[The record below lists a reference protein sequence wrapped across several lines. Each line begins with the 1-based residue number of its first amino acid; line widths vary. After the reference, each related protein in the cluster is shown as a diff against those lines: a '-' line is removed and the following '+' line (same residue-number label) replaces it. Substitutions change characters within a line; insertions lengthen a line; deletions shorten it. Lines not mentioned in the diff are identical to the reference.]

1 MNRPALEDVLPLTP
15 LQEGMFFHSLYDD
28 DAVDLYN
35 TQMVLDLEGP
45 LRPDVLKTAA
55 AALIRRHP
63 NLRAGFRQR
72 QNGQAMQVIHRE
84 VPLSWEEAD
93 LSAADAAQAEAR
105 LTELLAADRM
115 RRFPLDR
122 PPLMRFTLV
131 RLGAGRHRL
140 VMTSHHMLL
149 DGWSTPVLIRELFT
163 LYEGGGDDSALPRP
177 VPHRSYFGWLA
188 GKDDAESER
197 AWRDALEGL
206 AGPTLVFSADPSRVP
221 GMPARVTT
229 SLSAEFGAAMDAL
242 VRDRGLT
249 VNHLVQGA
257 WAMVLARLT
266 GRDDMV
272 FGTLVSGRPPE
283 IPGIATMIG
292 MFINTIPV
300 RVRLEPAESVLKNLD
315 RLRREQAAL
324 LSHHHLGLGR
334 LQRMA
339 GHGDLFDT
347 FMVFENYPDD
357 DAARPSYAGVGVEV
371 AGGHDA
377 AHYPL
382 RVIAGLAGQ
391 RLVTE
396 LEYQPDLIDEDEAQ
410 AVLTAL
416 TDVLKAVVAAPDGS
430 AGDVEFALPSS
441 FRRAT
446 APAGDGTGADAGDG
460 SGADA
465 GDHGPAAPAP
475 RAPQT
480 PVEEILCG
488 LFEKVLGRPCPSVDE
503 SFFELGGQS
512 LTAIRLLSQVRA
524 AFGVE
529 LSVRAVFEAPTVAG
543 LAAQLAQAG
552 TARPPLV
559 AVERPELVPMSYA
572 QRGLWFAFRLNGPGV
587 TYNNPL
593 PLRLSGDLDRA
604 ALAAALADL
613 VERHEVLRT
622 RFAEFA
628 GRPCQVVMSSREAD
642 IRLECVELAG
652 EGDLPDALAGA
663 AGHAFDLATE
673 APLRATLFRVSER
686 EHVLYLLTH
695 HIASDGWSLAPLVR
709 DLSAAYRSRTA
720 GRTPR
725 WEPLPV
731 QYADYALWQRELLGA
746 ESVPD
751 SVAARQLDYWKQQ
764 LAGVPELLQLPLDH
778 PRPAVAGRRG
788 ATVRFTLDAALHT
801 RITELARQSDVT
813 VFMVV
818 QAALAA
824 LLARL
829 GAGSDIPI
837 GAVLAGRTD
846 EALDDLIGFFVN
858 TLVLRTDVSGDPAFR
873 ELLARVRETDLGA
886 YAHQDLPFERI
897 VEAVNPGR
905 SLSHAPLTQ
914 VTLVFQNNE
923 RGALDLPGVRVSFE
937 GEATGNARVDLA
949 FNMGENH
956 TGDGA
961 PAGIDGLVEY
971 AAELFAPHTVQRLAD
986 RLCRLLES
994 ATADPGTAVSA
1005 LEILSADERRALLQ
1019 SDEPAAGG
1027 PVPVG
1032 TFPELFEAQVRRT
1045 PQRPAVESAVESA
1058 VGSAVGSAVE
1068 SAAATVTYAEL
1079 NERAN
1084 RLARQLVARGAGP
1097 ESYVAVALPRS
1108 AQMLEGML
1116 AVMKAGAG
1124 YLPLDPDY
1132 PAERLAAM
1140 LADSA
1145 PALLLTTTELAGRL
1159 PHPGG
1164 LDVLLADEAATAAE
1178 RAALPGTDLGDADRR
1193 APLRVAH
1200 PAYVIFTSGSTG
1212 RPKGVMVSHAGI
1224 GALAA
1229 HQLAHYAVRPESRVL
1244 QCASPSFD
1252 VSVAEFCL
1260 ALLSGACLVVPAD
1273 TPAGPPL
1280 AAFLAE
1286 RRITHLLI
1294 VPSALAQVPRTEL
1307 PELRTVITGAEPL
1320 SPELAGF
1327 WGRDRLLINAY
1338 GPTEGTCDVSFAVR
1352 LVPDAAAASVIGRPI
1367 AGNRMY
1373 VLDRALRPVPQGV
1386 EGELY
1391 LSGGGLARGYLA
1403 RPGMTAERFVA
1414 DPYGAP
1420 GTRMYRTGDL
1430 AAWNADG
1437 QLQFRGR
1444 ADTQVKV
1451 RGFRVELGEVEAVVA
1466 GCAGVE
1472 RAVVMVRED
1481 RPGDQRLVA
1490 YVETARAHGEL
1501 TARALRS
1508 EVAERLPA
1516 YMVPGA
1522 FVVVDEWPLTPN
1534 AKLDHRALPA
1544 PAQPAAGAYRPP
1556 RSPQEEL
1563 VCRLF
1568 GEVLGVERV
1577 GVDDSFFELGG
1588 HSLLATRLT
1597 HRIGQ
1602 ALGRPLEL
1610 RDIFAAPTPARLCEQ
1625 LDGDGG
1631 SAFEVILPLRTSGSA
1646 APLFCVHPIAGLSW
1660 RYSTLLSALSAD
1672 HPVYAVQA
1680 RGLDGTEPLPA
1691 SMDELATDYA
1701 RQIRAVQ
1708 PEGPYHLLG
1717 WSLGGIMAQAVATAL
1732 EADGQ
1737 QIGLLAV
1744 LDTSPPEPGG
1754 QGTGTREEILAQMY
1768 EGYGK
1773 IYGIPEGAPE
1783 EPAADRM
1790 RAQIVEWYGEGSSEL
1805 RYLGRE
1811 HRAAALEVS
1820 INNAYLAAE
1829 RRPDVLR
1836 ADLLLVL
1843 ATRKRLEAVVPEA
1856 WEEFLAGRME
1866 IVEVDC
1872 EHSQMMDP
1880 GPAEQIARIVAPRIG
1895 RAPGAAART
1904 GEAAAAASPTA

>member
-15 LQEGMFFHSLYDD
+15 LQEGMLFHSLYDD
-28 DAVDLYN
+28 GAVDVYN
-35 TQMVLDLEGP
+35 TQMVLNLDGP
-45 LRPDVLKTAA
+45 LRAEVLKTAVV
-55 AALIRRHP
+55 ALIRRHP

-84 VPLSWEEAD
+84 VPLPWEEVD
-93 LSAADAAQAEAR
+93 LSAGDAADAEAY
-105 LTELLAADRM
+105 LEELLATDRM
-115 RRFPLDR
+115 RRFPLSH

-131 RLGAGRHRL
+131 RLGAERHRL

-149 DGWSTPVLIRELFT
+149 DGWSVPVLIRELFT
-163 LYEGGGDDSALPRP
+163 LYEGGGDSPLPRP
-177 VPHRSYFGWLA
+177 VPHRSYFSWLA
-188 GKDDAESER
+188 QKDDAESER
-197 AWRDALEGL
+197 AWREALDGL
-206 AGPTLVFSADPSRVP
+206 AGPTLAFSADPSRVP
-221 GMPARVTT
+221 GMPARVKT
-229 SLSAEFGAAMDAL
+229 SLSAEFGAALDAL

-266 GRDDMV
+266 RRDDVV

-300 RVRLEPAESVLKNLD
+300 RVRLDPAESVLKNLD

-324 LSHHHLGLGR
+324 LPHHHLGLGR
-334 LQRMA
+334 LQRTA

-357 DAARPSYAGVGVEV
+357 DAARPSYAGVRVEV

-391 RLVTE
+391 RLVIE
-396 LEYQPDLIDEDEAQ
+396 LEYQPDLIDEDEAE
-410 AVLTAL
+410 AVLTSL
-416 TDVLKAVVAAPDGS
+416 TQVLTAVVAAPEGS
-430 AGDVEFALPSS
+430 AGDVEFTLPSA
-441 FRRAT
+441 FRRA
-446 APAGDGTGADAGDG
+446 AA
-460 SGADA
+460 
-465 GDHGPAAPAP
+465 PAAPAEESAGAATGDEGPADPGP

-488 LFEKVLGRPCPSVDE
+488 LFEKVLGRSCPSVDE

-524 AFGVE
+524 AFGAE

-559 AVERPELVPMSYA
+559 ARERPELVPMSSA
-572 QRGLWFAFRLNGPGV
+572 QRGLWFAFRLNGPST

-604 ALAAALADL
+604 ALTAALADL

-622 RFAEFA
+622 RFAELA
-628 GRPCQVVMSSREAD
+628 GQPCQVVMSPQEAD
-642 IRLECVELAG
+642 IRVEFVELAG
-652 EGDLPDALAGA
+652 EQDLPGALAEA
-663 AGHAFDLATE
+663 AGHTFDLAAE
-673 APLRATLFRVSER
+673 APLRATLFKVSER

-695 HIASDGWSLAPLVR
+695 HIASDGWSMAPLAR

-720 GRTPR
+720 GRVPR
-725 WEPLPV
+725 WQPLPV

-746 ESVPD
+746 ESAPD
-751 SVAARQLDYWKQQ
+751 SVAVRQLDYWTRE
-764 LAGVPELLQLPLDH
+764 LMGVPELLQLPLDH
-778 PRPAVAGRRG
+778 PRPAVADQRG
-788 ATVRFTLDAALHT
+788 ASVRFALDAALHA
-801 RITELARQSDVT
+801 RIAELAKQCDVT

-824 LLARL
+824 LLSRL

-846 EALDDLIGFFVN
+846 EALDSLIGFFVN
-858 TLVLRTDVSGDPAFR
+858 TLVLRTDVSGDPTFR

-905 SLSHAPLTQ
+905 FLSHAPLTQ

-923 RGALDLPGVRVSFE
+923 RGSLDLPGVRVSFE
-937 GEATGNARVDLA
+937 GEAAGNARVDLA

-956 TGDGA
+956 TGEGA
-961 PAGIDGLVEY
+961 PAGIDGMVEY
-971 AAELFAPHTVQRLAD
+971 AAGLFEPHTVQRLAEW
-986 RLCRLLES
+986 LTRLLES

-1019 SDEPAAGG
+1019 SGSEAGAAA
-1027 PVPVG
+1027 PVG

-1045 PQRPAVESAVESA
+1045 PQRSAVESA
-1058 VGSAVGSAVE
+1058 D
-1068 SAAATVTYAEL
+1068 ATVTYAEL

-1084 RLARQLVARGAGP
+1084 RLARQLVARGVGP
-1097 ESYVAVALPRS
+1097 ETYVAVALPRS
-1108 AQMLEGML
+1108 ALMLEGVL

-1124 YLPLDPDY
+1124 YLPLDPGY
-1132 PAERLAAM
+1132 PAERLTAM

-1145 PALLLTTTELAGRL
+1145 PVLLLTTEELAGRL
-1159 PHPGG
+1159 PRAEG
-1164 LDVLLADEAATAAE
+1164 LDVLLVDEAVTAAE
-1178 RAALPGTDLGDADRR
+1178 RAALPGTDLGDTDRR
-1193 APLRVAH
+1193 APLRVTN

-1212 RPKGVMVSHAGI
+1212 RPKGVVVSHAGI

-1229 HQLAHYAVRPESRVL
+1229 NQSAHYGVLPESRVL

-1260 ALLSGACLVVPAD
+1260 ALLSGACLVVPAH
-1273 TPAGPPL
+1273 TPAGPQL

-1286 RRITHLLI
+1286 QRITHLLI

-1307 PELRTVITGAEPL
+1307 PELRTMITGAEPL
-1320 SPELAGF
+1320 SPELAEF

-1338 GPTEGTCDVSFAVR
+1338 GPTEATCDVSFARR
-1352 LVPDAAAASVIGRPI
+1352 LVPDAASASIIGRPI
-1367 AGNRMY
+1367 DGNRMY
-1373 VLDRALRPVPQGV
+1373 VLDKALRPVPPGA

-1391 LSGGGLARGYLA
+1391 ISGGGLARGYLA
-1403 RPGMTAERFVA
+1403 NPGMTAERFVA
-1414 DPYGAP
+1414 DPYDGPGA
-1420 GTRMYRTGDL
+1420 RMYRTGDL
-1430 AAWNADG
+1430 AAWNSDG

-1451 RGFRVELGEVEAVVA
+1451 RGFRVELGEVEAAVA

-1490 YVETARAHGEL
+1490 YVEPDDGHVEL
-1501 TARALRS
+1501 TMRALRS

-1516 YMVPGA
+1516 YMVPSA
-1522 FVVVDEWPLTPN
+1522 FVVMDQWPLTPN
-1534 AKLDHRALPA
+1534 GKLDHRALPA
-1544 PAQPAAGAYRPP
+1544 PAQPATGEYRPP

-1588 HSLLATRLT
+1588 HSLLATRLM

-1610 RDIFAAPTPARLCEQ
+1610 RDIFASPTPARLCEQ

-1631 SAFEVILPLRTSGSA
+1631 SAFDVILPLRTSGGA
-1646 APLFCVHPIAGLSW
+1646 APLFCVHPVAGLSW
-1660 RYSTLLSALSAD
+1660 RYSTLLNALSAD
-1672 HPVYAVQA
+1672 HPVYGVQA
-1680 RGLDGTEPLPA
+1680 RGLDGAEPLPA
-1691 SMDELATDYA
+1691 SMDALAADYA

-1708 PEGPYHLLG
+1708 PEGPYHILG

-1737 QIGLLAV
+1737 EIGLLAV

-1754 QGTGTREEILAQMY
+1754 PGTGTHEEILAQMY

-1773 IYGIPEGAPE
+1773 IYGIPGGAPK
-1783 EPAADRM
+1783 EPTLDQM

-1820 INNAYLAAE
+1820 VNNAYLAAE

-1836 ADLLLVL
+1836 SDLTLVL

-1856 WEEFLAGRME
+1856 WEEFVAGRIE

-1872 EHSQMMDP
+1872 EHAQMMDP
-1880 GPAEQIARIVAPRIG
+1880 GPAEQIARLVAPRIG
-1895 RAPGAAART
+1895 RSRGSGART
-1904 GEAAAAASPTA
+1904 GEATEAS

>member
-15 LQEGMFFHSLYDD
+15 LQEGMLFHSLYDD

-35 TQMVLDLEGP
+35 TQMVLDLDGP
-45 LRPDVLKTAA
+45 LRPEVLKTAA

-84 VPLSWEEAD
+84 VPLSWEETD
-93 LSAADAAQAEAR
+93 LSTADAAQAEAR

-177 VPHRSYFGWLA
+177 VPHRSYFSWLA
-188 GKDDAESER
+188 QKDDAESER

-229 SLSAEFGAAMDAL
+229 SLSAGFGAALDAL

-257 WAMVLARLT
+257 WAMVLGRLT

-324 LSHHHLGLGR
+324 LPHHHLGLGR

-391 RLVTE
+391 RLVIE
-396 LEYQPDLIDEDEAQ
+396 LEYQPGLIDEDEAQ

-430 AGDVEFALPSS
+430 AGDVQFTLPSS

-446 APAGDGTGADAGDG
+446 APAGDGTGADT
-460 SGADA
+460 
-465 GDHGPAAPAP
+465 GDHGPAGPGP

-488 LFEKVLGRPCPSVDE
+488 LFEKVLGRPCLSVDE

-559 AVERPELVPMSYA
+559 AVERGELVPMSYA

-593 PLRLSGDLDRA
+593 PLRLSGDLDRT

-628 GRPCQVVMSSREAD
+628 GRPCQVVMSPQEAD
-642 IRLECVELAG
+642 IRLERVELAG

-673 APLRATLFRVSER
+673 APLRATLFRVSEH

-751 SVAARQLDYWKQQ
+751 SVAARQLGYWTRQ

-788 ATVRFTLDAALHT
+788 ATVRFSLDAALHT

-824 LLARL
+824 LLSRL

-923 RGALDLPGVRVSFE
+923 RGSLDLPGVRVSFE
-937 GEATGNARVDLA
+937 GEAAGNARVDLA

-956 TGDGA
+956 TGNGA

-971 AAELFAPHTVQRLAD
+971 AAELFEPDTVQRLTD
-986 RLCRLLES
+986 RLRRLLES

-1027 PVPVG
+1027 PAPVG

-1045 PQRPAVESAVESA
+1045 PQRPAVESAVDST
-1058 VGSAVGSAVE
+1058 
-1068 SAAATVTYAEL
+1068 AATVTYAEL

-1159 PHPGG
+1159 PQPGD
-1164 LDVLLADEAATAAE
+1164 LDVLLVDEAATAAE
-1178 RAALPGTDLGDADRR
+1178 RAALPGADLDDADRR
-1193 APLRVAH
+1193 APLRVTH

-1212 RPKGVMVSHAGI
+1212 RPKGVVVGHAGI

-1260 ALLSGACLVVPAD
+1260 ALLSGACLVIPSD
-1273 TPAGPPL
+1273 TPAGPQL

-1286 RRITHLLI
+1286 RSITHLLI

-1307 PELRTVITGAEPL
+1307 PELRTLITGAEPL

-1327 WGRDRLLINAY
+1327 WGRGRLLINAY
-1338 GPTEGTCDVSFAVR
+1338 GPTEGTCEVSYARR

-1373 VLDRALRPVPQGV
+1373 VLDQALRPVPPGV

-1437 QLQFRGR
+1437 QLLFRGR

-1490 YVETARAHGEL
+1490 YVETAAEYGEL

-1544 PAQPAAGAYRPP
+1544 PAQPAAGEYRPP

-1568 GEVLGVERV
+1568 GDVLGVERV

-1631 SAFEVILPLRTSGSA
+1631 SAFDVILPLRTSGSA
-1646 APLFCVHPIAGLSW
+1646 APLFCIHPIAGLSW

-1744 LDTSPPEPGG
+1744 LDTSPPEPGSK
-1754 QGTGTREEILAQMY
+1754 GTGTREEILTQMY

-1783 EPAADRM
+1783 EPTTDGM

-1820 INNAYLAAE
+1820 INNAYLAAQ

-1895 RAPGAAART
+1895 RAPGAAARS
-1904 GEAAAAASPTA
+1904 GEAAEATAAIA

>member
-1 MNRPALEDVLPLTP
+1 M
-15 LQEGMFFHSLYDD
+15 
-28 DAVDLYN
+28 
-35 TQMVLDLEGP
+35 
-45 LRPDVLKTAA
+45 
-55 AALIRRHP
+55 
-63 NLRAGFRQR
+63 
-72 QNGQAMQVIHRE
+72 
-84 VPLSWEEAD
+84 
-93 LSAADAAQAEAR
+93 
-105 LTELLAADRM
+105 
-115 RRFPLDR
+115 
-122 PPLMRFTLV
+122 
-131 RLGAGRHRL
+131 
-140 VMTSHHMLL
+140 
-149 DGWSTPVLIRELFT
+149 
-163 LYEGGGDDSALPRP
+163 
-177 VPHRSYFGWLA
+177 
-188 GKDDAESER
+188 
-197 AWRDALEGL
+197 
-206 AGPTLVFSADPSRVP
+206 FSADPSRVP

-229 SLSAEFGAAMDAL
+229 SLSAEFGTALDTL

-266 GRDDMV
+266 GRNDMV

-283 IPGIATMIG
+283 IPGIATMVG

-324 LSHHHLGLGR
+324 LPHHHLGLGR

-382 RVIAGLAGQ
+382 RVIAGLAGA
-391 RLVTE
+391 RLVIE
-396 LEYQPDLIDEDEAQ
+396 LEYQPDLIDEDEAE

-430 AGDVEFALPSS
+430 AGDLEFTLPTS

-446 APAGDGTGADAGDG
+446 APAGDGTGADG
-460 SGADA
+460 GADT
-465 GDHGPAAPAP
+465 GDHAPAGPGP

-503 SFFELGGQS
+503 SFFALGGQS

-543 LAAQLAQAG
+543 LAAQLAQAD

-559 AVERPELVPMSYA
+559 TVERPELVPMSYA

-622 RFAEFA
+622 RFAEVA
-628 GRPCQVVMSSREAD
+628 GRPCQIVMTPGEAD
-642 IRLECVELAG
+642 IRLECVEPAG
-652 EGDLPDALAGA
+652 EGDLPDALAEA

-720 GRTPR
+720 GRAPQ

-751 SVAARQLDYWKQQ
+751 SVAARQLGYWSEQ

-824 LLARL
+824 LLSRL
-829 GAGSDIPI
+829 GAGTDIPI

-923 RGALDLPGVRVSFE
+923 RGSLDLPGVRVSFE

-971 AAELFAPHTVQRLAD
+971 AAELFEPHTVQRLTD

-1005 LEILSADERRALLQ
+1005 LEILSADERRTLLQ
-1019 SDEPAAGG
+1019 SDEPAAGATT
-1027 PVPVG
+1027 PAG

-1045 PQRPAVESAVESA
+1045 PQRPAVESAD
-1058 VGSAVGSAVE
+1058 
-1068 SAAATVTYAEL
+1068 ATVTYAEL

-1124 YLPLDPDY
+1124 YLPLDPGY

-1164 LDVLLADEAATAAE
+1164 LDVLLVDEAATAAE
-1178 RAALPGTDLGDADRR
+1178 RAALPGADLDDAGRR

-1200 PAYVIFTSGSTG
+1200 PAYVLFTSGSTG
-1212 RPKGVMVSHAGI
+1212 RPKGVVVSHTGI

-1229 HQLAHYAVRPESRVL
+1229 HQLAHYGVRPESRVL

-1273 TPAGPPL
+1273 TPAGPQL

-1307 PELRTVITGAEPL
+1307 PELRTMITGAEPL

-1327 WGRDRLLINAY
+1327 WGRDRLLVNAY
-1338 GPTEGTCDVSFAVR
+1338 GPTEGTCDVSFARR

-1367 AGNRMY
+1367 DGNRMY
-1373 VLDRALRPVPQGV
+1373 VLDKALRPVPPGV

-1391 LSGGGLARGYLA
+1391 LSGGGLARGYLD

-1414 DPYGAP
+1414 DPYGTP

-1490 YVETARAHGEL
+1490 YVEPAREHGEL

-1544 PAQPAAGAYRPP
+1544 PAQPVTGEYRPP

-1568 GEVLGVERV
+1568 GDVLGVERV

-1631 SAFEVILPLRTSGSA
+1631 GAFEVILPLRASGSA

-1691 SMDELATDYA
+1691 SMDELAADYA

-1732 EADGQ
+1732 EADGEE
-1737 QIGLLAV
+1737 IGLLAV
-1744 LDTSPPEPGG
+1744 LDTSPPEPGS

-1773 IYGIPEGAPE
+1773 IYGVPDGAPE
-1783 EPAADRM
+1783 EPTADRM

-1805 RYLGRE
+1805 RYLGPE
-1811 HRAAALEVS
+1811 HRAAALEIS
-1820 INNAYLAAE
+1820 INNAYLAAA

-1895 RAPGAAART
+1895 RAQGAAAHT
-1904 GEAAAAASPTA
+1904 GEAAGAASPVA

>member
-28 DAVDLYN
+28 DAVDVYN
-35 TQMVLDLEGP
+35 TQMVLDLDGP

-84 VPLSWEEAD
+84 VPLAWEEAD
-93 LSAADAAQAEAR
+93 LSGADSAQAEAR

-115 RRFPLDR
+115 RRFPLSR

-131 RLGAGRHRL
+131 RLSAGRHRL

-163 LYEGGGDDSALPRP
+163 LYEGGGDDAALPRP
-177 VPHRSYFGWLA
+177 VPHRSYFSWLA
-188 GKDDAESER
+188 QKDDAEAER
-197 AWRDALEGL
+197 AWRDALAGL

-229 SLSAEFGAAMDAL
+229 SLSAEFGAALDTL

-257 WAMVLARLT
+257 WAMVLGRLT

-283 IPGIATMIG
+283 IPGIATMVG

-324 LSHHHLGLGR
+324 LPHHHLGLGR

-357 DAARPSYAGVGVEV
+357 EAARPSYAGVGVEV

-382 RVIAGLAGQ
+382 RVIAGLAGR
-391 RLVTE
+391 RLVIE
-396 LEYQPDLIDEDEAQ
+396 LEYQPDLIDEDEAE

-416 TDVLKAVVAAPDGS
+416 ADVLQAVVAAPDGN
-430 AGDVEFALPSS
+430 AGDVEFTLPSS

-446 APAGDGTGADAGDG
+446 APAAEDGTGADG
-460 SGADA
+460 GADTGGRSPA
-465 GDHGPAAPAP
+465 GPGA

-503 SFFELGGQS
+503 SFFALGGQS

-628 GRPCQVVMSSREAD
+628 GRPCQVVMSPQEAD

-652 EGDLPDALAGA
+652 EGDLPDALAKA

-673 APLRATLFRVSER
+673 APVRATLFRVSER

-720 GRTPR
+720 GRAPR

-751 SVAARQLDYWKQQ
+751 SVAARQLGYWSQK
-764 LAGVPELLQLPLDH
+764 LSGVPELLQLPLDH

-824 LLARL
+824 LLTRL

-923 RGALDLPGVRVSFE
+923 RGSLDLPGVRVSFE

-956 TGDGA
+956 TGEGA

-971 AAELFAPHTVQRLAD
+971 AAELFEPHTVQRLAD

-994 ATADPGTAVSA
+994 ATADPGTPVSA

-1019 SDEPAAGG
+1019 SDGPAAGATA
-1027 PVPVG
+1027 PVG

-1045 PQRPAVESAVESA
+1045 PGRPAVEFADT
-1058 VGSAVGSAVE
+1058 
-1068 SAAATVTYAEL
+1068 TVTYAEL

-1159 PHPGG
+1159 PQPGG
-1164 LDVLLADEAATAAE
+1164 LDVLLVDQAATAAE
-1178 RAALPGTDLGDADRR
+1178 RAALPGADLDDADRR

-1212 RPKGVMVSHAGI
+1212 RPKGVVVSHTGI
-1224 GALAA
+1224 GALSA
-1229 HQLAHYAVRPESRVL
+1229 HQLAHYGVRPESRVL

-1273 TPAGPPL
+1273 TPAGPQL

-1286 RRITHLLI
+1286 RRVTHLLI

-1327 WGRDRLLINAY
+1327 WGRDRLLVNAY
-1338 GPTEGTCDVSFAVR
+1338 GPTEGTCDVSFARR

-1367 AGNRMY
+1367 DGNRMY
-1373 VLDRALRPVPQGV
+1373 VLDKALRPVPPGV

-1391 LSGGGLARGYLA
+1391 LSGGGLARGYLD

-1420 GTRMYRTGDL
+1420 GARMYRTGDL

-1490 YVETARAHGEL
+1490 YVEPTGEHGEL
-1501 TARALRS
+1501 AARALRS

-1544 PAQPAAGAYRPP
+1544 PAQPATGAYRPP

-1568 GEVLGVERV
+1568 ADVLGVERV

-1597 HRIGQ
+1597 HRLGQ

-1610 RDIFAAPTPARLCEQ
+1610 RDVFAAPTPARLCEQ

-1631 SAFEVILPLRTSGSA
+1631 GAFEVILPLRTSGSA

-1691 SMDELATDYA
+1691 SMDELAADYA

-1737 QIGLLAV
+1737 EIGLLAV
-1744 LDTSPPEPGG
+1744 LDTSPPEPGS

-1773 IYGIPEGAPE
+1773 IYGVPEGAPE
-1783 EPAADRM
+1783 EPTADHM

-1805 RYLGRE
+1805 RYLGPE
-1811 HRAAALEVS
+1811 HRAAALEIS
-1820 INNAYLAAE
+1820 INNACLAAE

-1872 EHSQMMDP
+1872 EHAQMMDP

-1904 GEAAAAASPTA
+1904 GGAAGAASSLA

>member
-28 DAVDLYN
+28 DAVDVYN

-45 LRPDVLKTAA
+45 LRPEGLKAA
-55 AALIRRHP
+55 VAALIRRHP

-84 VPLSWEEAD
+84 VPLPWQEAD
-93 LSAADAAQAEAR
+93 LSTGDTADAEAR
-105 LTELLAADRM
+105 LAELLAADRTG
-115 RRFPLDR
+115 RFPLSR

-131 RLGAGRHRL
+131 RLGAERHRL

-163 LYEGGGDDSALPRP
+163 LYEDGDDSALPRP
-177 VPHRSYFGWLA
+177 APHRSYFDWLA
-188 GKDDAESER
+188 RQDEAESER
-197 AWRDALEGL
+197 AWQEALGGL
-206 AGPTLVFSADPSRVP
+206 AGPTLAFPADPSRVP
-221 GMPARVTT
+221 AMPARVTT
-229 SLSAEFGAAMDAL
+229 SMSPEFGAALGTL

-249 VNHLVQGA
+249 ANHLLQYA
-257 WAMVLARLT
+257 WAMVLSRFT
-266 GRDDMV
+266 GRDDLV

-283 IPGIATMIG
+283 IPGITTMIG

-300 RVRLEPAESVLKNLD
+300 RVRLDPAESVLKNLD

-324 LSHHHLGLGR
+324 LPHHHLGLGR

-357 DAARPSYAGVGVEV
+357 DAARPSYDGVRVAV

-391 RLVTE
+391 RLE
-396 LEYQPDLIDEDEAQ
+396 IDLEYQPDLIDEGEAQ

-416 TDVLKAVVAAPDGS
+416 TQVLTAVVAAPDSS
-430 AGDVEFALPSS
+430 AGDVEFTLPSTL
-441 FRRAT
+441 RRAA
-446 APAGDGTGADAGDG
+446 APAADGAGADAGD
-460 SGADA
+460 D
-465 GDHGPAAPAP
+465 GPAAQGP
-475 RAPQT
+475 RGPQT
-480 PVEEILCG
+480 PAEEILCG
-488 LFEKVLGRPCPSVDE
+488 LFEKVLRRPCPSVDE
-503 SFFELGGQS
+503 SFFDLGGQS
-512 LTAIRLLSQVRA
+512 LTAIRLLSQVRT

-529 LSVRAVFEAPTVAG
+529 LSVRAVFETPTVAG

-559 AVERPELVPMSYA
+559 AAERPERVPMSYA
-572 QRGLWFAFRLNGPGV
+572 QRGLWFAFRLNGPSV
-587 TYNNPL
+587 AYNNPL

-622 RFAEFA
+622 RFAEIA
-628 GRPCQVVMSSREAD
+628 GQPCQIVMAPEEAG
-642 IRLECVELAG
+642 IRLKFAELSG
-652 EGDLPDALAGA
+652 EQELPGALAEA
-663 AGHAFDLATE
+663 AGHTFDLAAE

-695 HIASDGWSLAPLVR
+695 HIASDGWSLAPLAR

-720 GRTPR
+720 GRAPQ
-725 WEPLPV
+725 WQPLPV
-731 QYADYALWQRELLGA
+731 QYADYSLWQRELLGA
-746 ESVPD
+746 ESAPD
-751 SVAARQLDYWKQQ
+751 SVAARQLAYWTER
-764 LAGVPELLQLPLDH
+764 LSGVPELLQLPLDH
-778 PRPAVAGRRG
+778 PRPAVAGQRG
-788 ATVRFTLDAALHT
+788 SSVRFALEPALHA
-801 RITELARQSDVT
+801 RITELAKQSDVT

-824 LLARL
+824 LLSRL

-858 TLVLRTDVSGDPAFR
+858 TLVLRTDVSGDPTFR
-873 ELLARVRETDLGA
+873 DLLARVRETDLGA
-886 YAHQDLPFERI
+886 YAHQDVPFERI

-905 SLSHAPLTQ
+905 HLSHAPLTQ

-923 RGALDLPGVRVSFE
+923 RGSLDLPGVRVSFE
-937 GEATGNARVDLA
+937 GEAAGNARVDLA
-949 FNMGENH
+949 FNLGENH
-956 TGDGA
+956 TGEGA
-961 PAGIDGLVEY
+961 PAGIDGIVEY
-971 AAELFAPHTVQRLAD
+971 AAELFEAHTVQRLTEW
-986 RLCRLLES
+986 LTRLLES

-1005 LEILSADERRALLQ
+1005 LEILSADERRTLLQ
-1019 SDEPAAGG
+1019 SEPGAGT
-1027 PVPVG
+1027 PVPVA
-1032 TFPELFEAQVRRT
+1032 TLPELFEAQVRRT
-1045 PQRPAVESAVESA
+1045 PQRPAVEDAD
-1058 VGSAVGSAVE
+1058 
-1068 SAAATVTYAEL
+1068 ATVTYAEL

-1084 RLARQLVARGAGP
+1084 RLARQLVSRGVGP
-1097 ESYVAVALPRS
+1097 ESFVAVVLPRS

-1116 AVMKAGAG
+1116 AVMKAGAA
-1124 YLPLDPDY
+1124 YLPLDPGY
-1132 PAERLAAM
+1132 PAERLTAM

-1145 PALLLTTTELAGRL
+1145 PVLLLTTTELAERL
-1159 PHPGG
+1159 PRAAG
-1164 LDVLLADEAATAAE
+1164 LDVLLTDEAATAAE
-1178 RAALPGTDLGDADRR
+1178 RAALPGKDLDDADRG
-1193 APLRVAH
+1193 APLRVTH

-1212 RPKGVMVSHAGI
+1212 RPKGVVVSHTGI

-1229 HQLAHYAVRPESRVL
+1229 NQSAHYGVRPESRVL

-1260 ALLSGACLVVPAD
+1260 ALLSGACLVVPGH
-1273 TPAGPPL
+1273 TPAGPQL

-1307 PELRTVITGAEPL
+1307 PELRTMITGAEPL
-1320 SPELAGF
+1320 SAELAEF

-1338 GPTEGTCDVSFAVR
+1338 GPTEGTCDVSFAQR

-1373 VLDRALRPVPQGV
+1373 VLDKALRPVPPGA

-1391 LSGGGLARGYLA
+1391 ISGGGLARGYLA
-1403 RPGMTAERFVA
+1403 NPGMTAERFVA
-1414 DPYGAP
+1414 DPYGVP
-1420 GTRMYRTGDL
+1420 GSRMYRTGDL

-1437 QLQFRGR
+1437 RLQFRGR

-1451 RGFRVELGEVEAVVA
+1451 RGFRVELGEVEAAVA

-1472 RAVVMVRED
+1472 RAVVLVRED

-1490 YVETARAHGEL
+1490 FVEPSGGQAALSARTL
-1501 TARALRS
+1501 RA

-1522 FVVVDEWPLTPN
+1522 FVFVDRWPLTPN
-1534 AKLDHRALPA
+1534 GKLDHRALPA
-1544 PAQPAAGAYRPP
+1544 PAQHATGEYRPP

-1568 GEVLGVERV
+1568 GEALGVERV
-1577 GVDDSFFELGG
+1577 GVDDNFFELGG
-1588 HSLLATRLT
+1588 HSLLATRLM
-1597 HRIGQ
+1597 HDIGE

-1625 LDGDGG
+1625 LDGAAGG
-1631 SAFEVILPLRTSGSA
+1631 AFEVILPLRTSGSA

-1660 RYSTLLSALSAD
+1660 RYSTLLSALSSD

-1691 SMDELATDYA
+1691 SMDELAADYA

-1708 PEGPYHLLG
+1708 PEGPYHILG

-1732 EADGQ
+1732 EADAQ
-1737 QIGLLAV
+1737 EIGLLAV
-1744 LDTSPPEPGG
+1744 LDTSPPEAGS

-1768 EGYGK
+1768 EGYGE
-1773 IYGIPEGAPE
+1773 IYGVPEDAPE
-1783 EPAADRM
+1783 EPTPDQM
-1790 RAQIVEWYGEGSSEL
+1790 RAQIAEWYGEGNSEL
-1805 RYLGRE
+1805 RYLDRA
-1811 HRAAALEVS
+1811 HRTAALEVS
-1820 INNAYLAAE
+1820 VNNAYLASE

-1843 ATRKRLEAVVPEA
+1843 ATRNRLAAVVPEA
-1856 WEEFLAGRME
+1856 WDAFVAGRIE
-1866 IVEVDC
+1866 IVELDC
-1872 EHSQMMDP
+1872 EHARMLDP
-1880 GPAEQIARIVAPRIG
+1880 GPAEQLARIIAPRIG
-1895 RAPGAAART
+1895 RARGATAPV
-1904 GEAAAAASPTA
+1904 GEAAGAL